1 MNSDKVDMSMSN
13 ITTSSFIDLATI
25 NSATKSAYSH
35 TYLEPIKH
43 SDHDSSYSVI
53 IPREADLLYNVW
65 MEGIDTTDIERVD
78 LSFNDLV
85 VNRFTESA
93 LDFWHEF
100 FGGDSSILPFFF
112 SCDGLENLQPP
123 LFKLRGLPL
132 AALQY
137 NEIKI
142 HFELKSEK
150 QFKVGIETG
159 VVDNDTRA
167 ALKSLDCSFDMRC
180 ILIKNH
186 KIDIPSF
193 SSHINTN
200 YDFGGPTQC
209 IMFKPYNQDNKGIV
223 VDRAKLLFEMAT
235 RFDLTG
241 HALTKIIPSLH
252 ANRVP
257 EKDGYHM
264 YAFDTR
270 VDLSKIASTS
280 LYLDSKEFIDNID
293 VCSIVYI
300 TGYFKS
306 GGFSM
311 GF

>member
-1 MNSDKVDMSMSN
+1 MDN
-13 ITTSSFIDLATI
+13 ITTSSFIDLSTI
-25 NSATKSAYSH
+25 KSAEKSAYSH
-35 TYLEPIKH
+35 TYLEPKH
-43 SDHDSSYSVI
+43 HGHASYSVI
-53 IPREADLLYNVW
+53 IPREADMLYNVW
-65 MEGIDTTDIERVD
+65 MEGIDITDIERVD

-93 LDFWHEF
+93 LDFWHQF
-100 FGGDSSILPFFF
+100 FGGDSSVLPFFF
-112 SCDGLENLQPP
+112 SGDGLKDLQP

-142 HFELKSEK
+142 YFELKSEK

-159 VVDNDTRA
+159 LVDNDTRA
-167 ALKSLDCSFDMRC
+167 ALKSLDCSFDARV
-180 ILIKNH
+180 INTKNH
-186 KIDIPSF
+186 KVDIPSF
-193 SSHINTN
+193 SSRITTS
-200 YDFGGPTQC
+200 YDFYNSTEC

-241 HALTKIIPSLH
+241 HTLTKIIPSLH

-257 EKDGYHM
+257 EKEGYHM

-270 VDLSKIASTS
+270 VDFNKIASS
-280 LYLDSKEFIDNID
+280 CLNLESKEFIDSVD
-293 VCSIVYI
+293 VCSIQYI
-300 TGYFKS
+300 RCSIQS
-306 GGFSM
+306 GSIGIIMSHEW
-311 GF
+311 